1 LQNSTAPFAETAAF
15 WAEKTTCSAVS
26 LWIGICTYKLGQED
40 PWAGD
45 GQMEWQ
51 TDFHIPSEEISV
63 LLSMEQIDGIAIY
76 DYATT
81 FEPEDTTIQR
91 AMETE
96 RDIISQ
102 LFLS

>member
-1 LQNSTAPFAETAAF
+1 
-15 WAEKTTCSAVS
+15 
-26 LWIGICTYKLGQED
+26 
-40 PWAGD
+40 
-45 GQMEWQ
+45 
-51 TDFHIPSEEISV
+51 
-63 LLSMEQIDGIAIY
+63 MEQIDGIAIY

-102 LFLS
+102 LFLP